1 MAKVD
6 YGGFASSVSPVGQDG
21 LPEQMEETLSPKMT
35 KKRAVEIALN
45 PAEFSL
51 PQLRQA
57 HARLGESLAKG
68 TPGGFPEHMYI
79 QDRVRDLDQAI
90 ASREAVG
97 TEGE

>member
-1 MAKVD
+1 
-6 YGGFASSVSPVGQDG
+6 
-21 LPEQMEETLSPKMT
+21 MEETLSPKTT
-35 KKRAVEIALN
+35 KKRAVEIALS
-45 PAEFSL
+45 PAEFTL

-90 ASREAVG
+90 ASREAAG